1 MLVQIATVTPD
12 IEGLIIIAIPQGLA
26 KVATLSSSSSHFL
39 LLLLRRSP
47 GADCAVRYK
56 ELFCTIW
63 FPIGR
68 SIYIQEN
75 SYLKETKNE
84 KLKVTLA
91 S

>member
-1 MLVQIATVTPD
+1 MLVQIATVTPY
-12 IEGLIIIAIPQGLA
+12 IEGLIIIAIPQSLA
-26 KVATLSSSSSHFL
+26 KVATLSSSSHFL

-47 GADCAVRYK
+47 GADCAIRYE

-68 SIYIQEN
+68 SINIQEN
-75 SYLKETKNE
+75 SYFKETKNE

>member
-1 MLVQIATVTPD
+1 MLVQIATVTPY
-12 IEGLIIIAIPQGLA
+12 IEGLIIIAIPQSLA
-26 KVATLSSSSSHFL
+26 KVATLSSSSHFL

-47 GADCAVRYK
+47 GADCAIRYE